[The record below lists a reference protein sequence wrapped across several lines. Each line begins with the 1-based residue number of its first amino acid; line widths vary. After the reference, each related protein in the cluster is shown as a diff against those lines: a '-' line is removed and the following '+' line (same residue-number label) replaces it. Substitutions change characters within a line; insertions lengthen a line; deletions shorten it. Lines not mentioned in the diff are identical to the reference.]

1 MKPRQRLGAV
11 LLVAVISIAGITMSD
26 LGGRLSGSSGSADGD
41 LTVVSGY
48 GGQLKV
54 NFLDDPEVAAI
65 LADRY
70 GLEVDITKAGSIEML
85 CDLSLEDKDFIW
97 AGDQSSLGIYRD
109 CGGTMVRSD
118 NVYNSPIVLYSWTP
132 VVDALV
138 ADGIAQPEAGGA
150 YSVDFARLADHISE
164 GTSWTDLG
172 VPALHGRVTVHTT
185 DPARSNSGYL
195 FAGLLANAMNGGD
208 VVNATTMQPLLPGI
222 GLVFERLGFMEET
235 SGDLFE
241 QFLTTGMGAK
251 PIVAGYE
258 SQLLEFLMANPDARD
273 QVGEQVRILYP
284 QPTVWASHPMV
295 ARTAEGA
302 RLLDALMD
310 PEIQRLAWDRHGH
323 RAGVAGVVNDT
334 AAMAIPGLLPSISS
348 VVDMP
353 APSVMT
359 GILAEIE
366 SPAGGAATDTGDY
379 PAERIEFQD
388 RKIAWT
394 FTCMMRCRRRVAWCR
409 ASAGWRS
416 SVGPV

>member
-1 MKPRQRLGAV
+1 MKPRQRLGAL
-11 LLVAVISIAGITMSD
+11 LLVTVIAVVGITMSG
-26 LGGRLSGSSGSADGD
+26 LGDRLVRSSDSADSE
-41 LTVVSGY
+41 LTVVRGY

-85 CDLSLEDKDFIW
+85 CDLPLEEMDFIW

-138 ADGIAQPEAGGA
+138 AEGIARPEAGGA
-150 YSVDFARLADHISE
+150 YSVDFARLAAEVSA
-164 GTSWTDLG
+164 GTAWADLG
-172 VPALHGRVTVHTT
+172 LPALHGRVTVHTT

-208 VVNATTMQPLLPGI
+208 VVDATSVRPLLPEI
-222 GLVFERLGFMEET
+222 GQVFARLGYMEET

-251 PIVAGYE
+251 PLVAGYE
-258 SQLLEFLMANPDARD
+258 SQLLEFLLANPDYRD
-273 QVGEQVRILYP
+273 QVGEQVRVLYP

-302 RLLDALMD
+302 QLLDALMD
-310 PEIQRLAWDRHGH
+310 PEIQRLAWDRHGQ
-323 RAGVAGVVNDT
+323 RAGVAGVANDT
-334 AAMAIPGLLPSISS
+334 AAMAIPGLLPSITS

-353 APSVMT
+353 APAVMT
-359 GILAEIE
+359 GILDTIDPPSE
-366 SPAGGAATDTGDY
+366 GAANGAAALTT
-379 PAERIEFQD
+379 
-388 RKIAWT
+388 
-394 FTCMMRCRRRVAWCR
+394 VALAGRR
-409 ASAGWRS
+409 ASAIRLKGQT
-416 SVGPV
+416 GPPP